1 VQHAREWGALPA
13 ALARGGAGSA
23 GLWKSVEKICFSGDF
38 YQCVSG
44 QYREAL
50 CMYQAQVAC
59 TVALR
64 GGDHPNVAASYS
76 NMGVTLRRMGKN
88 QEAFDMELKSLK
100 LVRKLK

>member
-1 VQHAREWGALPA
+1 
-13 ALARGGAGSA
+13 
-23 GLWKSVEKICFSGDF
+23 
-38 YQCVSG
+38 
-44 QYREAL
+44 
-50 CMYQAQVAC
+50 MYQAQVAC